1 MATTMR
7 TASVTAFGQ
16 PLAFPEW
23 PMPQP
28 HLDLHPA
35 NSDWP
40 RKPTLPFIPGH
51 EEMVRV
57 AAPGVGVTRV
67 DEGDRLGVPSQD
79 AGRGHFEHCLQAWE
93 TVCGDARKFSVGT
106 P

>member
-7 TASVTAFGQ
+7 TASVTAYGQ

-23 PMPQP
+23 PMPTS

-35 NSDWP
+35 NGDWP

-51 EEMVRV
+51 KAV
-57 AAPGVGVTRV
+57 
-67 DEGDRLGVPSQD
+67 
-79 AGRGHFEHCLQAWE
+79 GRGHFEHCLQARE
-93 TVCGDARKFSVGT
+93 TLFAKSQKFSVVA